1 MQLQKGQ
8 TQTRLA
14 MERFT
19 ATGSVSAAMVDE
31 ITRHV
36 ESLGE
41 NLPHPTSPSVCKAL
55 RMSWQSLE
63 SGKIPQSQQWAQVA
77 LDYSWEQLNMGNW
90 KDVSVS
96 WREVYATAALLKAL
110 GLVRAGER
118 QRALEELD
126 RGILLGAPILDSAL
140 HSFATSLTASMHSNS
155 TSATARTSS
164 DSIPGERTDLESDA
178 MQKGGTN
185 SVRGERKIVFR
196 NYKPLREHS
205 EQTPQSKCD
214 VVKKPRV
221 EVDVHDLASR
231 THNVPLV
238 DPKYRI
244 SLTYLPSLEAFHQNY
259 MNTKTPVVISG
270 AMDTW
275 PAYSARKW
283 RYIDDGYIHTL
294 VLCLLYKLCI
304 VQSGVSEA
312 YSRSTYS
319 SNRAGFSLH

>member
-1 MQLQKGQ
+1 MRTTPTWYGNAPRQ
-8 TQTRLA
+8 T

-19 ATGSVSAAMVDE
+19 ATGSVSAAMVDD

-41 NLPHPTSPSVCKAL
+41 NLPHPTSPSVYKAL
-55 RMSWQSLE
+55 RVSWQDLE
-63 SGKIPQSQQWAQVA
+63 SGKMTQSQKWAQVA

-110 GLVRAGER
+110 GLVRAGQS

-140 HSFATSLTASMHSNS
+140 HSFATTLTASMHSNS
-155 TSATARTSS
+155 TSATASTSS
-164 DSIPGERTDLESDA
+164 DNISGERTDLESDA
-178 MQKGGTN
+178 MQKGGI
-185 SVRGERKIVFR
+185 VRGKRKIVFR

-205 EQTPQSKCD
+205 EGIPQSKCD
-214 VVKKPRV
+214 VMKKPRV

-231 THNVPLV
+231 TQNVPLV

-244 SLTYLPSLEAFHQNY
+244 SLIYLPSLEAFHQNY
-259 MNTKTPVVISG
+259 MNIKTPVVISG

-283 RYIDDGYIHTL
+283 R
-294 VLCLLYKLCI
+294 
-304 VQSGVSEA
+304 
-312 YSRSTYS
+312 
-319 SNRAGFSLH
+319 

>member
-1 MQLQKGQ
+1 
-8 TQTRLA
+8 
-14 MERFT
+14 MEGFT
-19 ATGSVSAAMVDE
+19 ATGSVSAAMVE
-31 ITRHV
+31 KITRHV

-55 RMSWQSLE
+55 RVSWQDLE
-63 SGKIPQSQQWAQVA
+63 SGKVAQSQQWAQVA

-90 KDVSVS
+90 KDVSLS

-110 GLVRAGER
+110 GLVKAGES

-140 HSFATSLTASMHSNS
+140 HSFATCLTASMHGNS
-155 TSATARTSS
+155 TLPTASTTSDNISEKRTGL
-164 DSIPGERTDLESDA
+164 DDDVT
-178 MQKGGTN
+178 QKGGAIV
-185 SVRGERKIVFR
+185 SARGKRKIVFR
-196 NYKPLREHS
+196 NYRPLREYS
-205 EQTPQSKCD
+205 DQTPQSKCD
-214 VVKKPRV
+214 MVKKPRL

-231 THNVPLV
+231 TRNVPLV
-238 DPKYRI
+238 DPRYRI

-283 RYIDDGYIHTL
+283 R
-294 VLCLLYKLCI
+294 
-304 VQSGVSEA
+304 
-312 YSRSTYS
+312 
-319 SNRAGFSLH
+319 